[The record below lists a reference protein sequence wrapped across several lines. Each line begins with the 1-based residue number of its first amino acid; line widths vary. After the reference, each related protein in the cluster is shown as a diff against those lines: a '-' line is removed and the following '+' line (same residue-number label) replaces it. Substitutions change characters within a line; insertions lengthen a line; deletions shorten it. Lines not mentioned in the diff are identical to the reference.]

1 MDQARKKALEVLTRW
16 EKRGSTMD
24 PLFDAF
30 VMEDP
35 LLTDLDKA
43 FVRAV
48 VYGVLRWRGRL
59 DWIIA
64 AYSRIK
70 PSRLE
75 RAILAILRM
84 GTYQILFMDRVP
96 APAAVDESVKLAKG
110 LRKKEAT
117 AFVNGILRG
126 IAEGRKEI
134 AYPDLRTDPIA
145 YIAAFHSHPA
155 WLVQRWVDQRGVEET
170 ISLCQANNQFRPL
183 TVRVNTLKGSRE
195 EVIQELH
202 NEGIEAFPTPFSPV
216 GISIEAPPALTSWG
230 PLQQGWLQVQDEAA
244 QLVSLILAPKPGERI
259 LDLCAAPGGKT
270 THLAEL
276 MQDQGEIVAVD
287 LSPVKLQRLQENCR
301 RLGIAI
307 VKSLAQDATAPLPF
321 PPGSFDCCLVDAPC
335 TGLGTLRRH
344 PEGKWRITEK
354 DILRLQE
361 IQGQILR
368 QAAPLV
374 KQGGVLVYST
384 CTLTQEENEGVI
396 EAFLSEQNGFRL
408 EDASPLLPAGCEGLV
423 DEHGYLRT
431 LPHRHKTDGFF
442 AARMSRTALIK
453 I

>member
-30 VMEDP
+30 VMGDP
-35 LLTDLDKA
+35 LLTELDKA
-43 FVRAV
+43 FAREIC
-48 VYGVLRWRGRL
+48 YGVLRWQGRL

-84 GTYQILFMDRVP
+84 GAYQILFMDRVP
-96 APAAVDESVKLAKG
+96 AAAAVDESVKLAKG
-110 LRKKEAT
+110 LRKKAAT

-126 IAEGRKEI
+126 IAEKRNEI
-134 AYPDLRTDPIA
+134 AYPDLQTHPIE
-145 YIAAFHSHPA
+145 YIAAYHSHPP
-155 WLVQRWVDQRGVEET
+155 WLVSRWMKRFGVEET
-170 ISLCQANNQFRPL
+170 IALCEANNQFPPL
-183 TVRVNTLKGSRE
+183 TIRVNTLKASRE
-195 EVIQELH
+195 QVIQQLH
-202 NEGIEAFPTPFSPV
+202 AEGIEASPTPFSPI
-216 GISIEAPPALTSWG
+216 GLRIQDPPALATWR

-244 QLVSLILAPKPGERI
+244 QLVSFILAPKPGERV

-276 MQDQGEIVAVD
+276 MQNQGEIIAVD
-287 LSPVKLQRLQENCR
+287 VSPSKLQIVQENCE
-301 RLGIAI
+301 RLGIAF
-307 VKSLAQDATAPLPF
+307 VKTLAHDATKPLPF
-321 PPGSFDCCLVDAPC
+321 PSGSFDSCLVDAPC
-335 TGLGTLRRH
+335 SGLGTLRRH
-344 PEGKWRITEK
+344 PEGKWRIKEP
-354 DILRLQE
+354 DIFRLQE
-361 IQGQILR
+361 MQGQIMR

-396 EAFLSEQNGFRL
+396 EAFLSEHSEFRL
-408 EDASPLLPAGCEGLV
+408 EHAAKLLPKGCEALG
-423 DEHGYLRT
+423 DEKGYLRT
-431 LPHRHKTDGFF
+431 FPHRHGMDGFF
-442 AARMSRTALIK
+442 AAKLKRE
-453 I
+453 

>member
-24 PLFDAF
+24 PLFDAY
-30 VMEDP
+30 VVKDP

-43 FVRAV
+43 FVREI

-75 RAILAILRM
+75 RAVLAILRM
-84 GTYQILFMDRVP
+84 GAYQILFMDRVP
-96 APAAVDESVKLAKG
+96 AAAAVDESVKLAKG

-126 IAEGRKEI
+126 IAEGRREI
-134 AYPDLRTDPIA
+134 TYPDLRTHSSE
-145 YIAAFHSHPA
+145 YIAAFHSHPQ
-155 WLVQRWVDQRGVEET
+155 WLVRRWVDQFGREGT
-170 ISLCQANNQFRPL
+170 IALCEANNQFPPL
-183 TVRVNTLKGSRE
+183 AVRVNTLKASRA
-195 EVIQELH
+195 EVIDQLH
-202 NEGIEAFPTPFSPV
+202 DEGIEASPTPFSPV
-216 GISIEAPPALTSWG
+216 GLCIKAPPALVSWG

-244 QLVSLILAPKPGERI
+244 QLVSLILAPKPGDRI

-270 THLAEL
+270 THLAQL
-276 MQDQGEIVAVD
+276 MKDQGEIIAVD
-287 LSPVKLQRLQENCR
+287 VSQAKLAILKENCR
-301 RLGIAI
+301 RLGISI
-307 VKSLAQDATAPLPF
+307 VKAKAQDATAPLPF
-321 PPGSFDCCLVDAPC
+321 PAGSFDGCLVDAPC

-344 PEGKWRITEK
+344 PEGKWRIKEQ

-361 IQGQILR
+361 MQGLILR
-368 QAAPLV
+368 QAAPLI
-374 KQGGVLVYST
+374 KEGGILVYST

-396 EAFLSEQNGFRL
+396 ETFLSEHNEFRL
-408 EDASPLLPAGCEGLV
+408 EDASALLPAGCEGLV
-423 DEHGYLRT
+423 DSQGYLRT
-431 LPHRHKTDGFF
+431 FPHRHNTDGFF
-442 AARMSRTALIK
+442 AARMRRK
-453 I
+453 

>member
-1 MDQARKKALEVLTRW
+1 
-16 EKRGSTMD
+16 MD

-43 FVRAV
+43 FAREI

-59 DWIIA
+59 DWIIS

-70 PSRLE
+70 PSRME

-84 GTYQILFMDRVP
+84 GAYQILFMDRVP

-134 AYPDLRTDPIA
+134 SYPDLRTDPIE
-145 YIAAFHSHPA
+145 YIAAFHSHPP
-155 WLVQRWVDQRGVEET
+155 WLVRRWVEQRGMEDT
-170 ISLCQANNQFRPL
+170 IALCQANNQFPPL
-183 TVRVNTLKGSRE
+183 TVRVNTLKGNRE
-195 EVIQELH
+195 QVIQQLH
-202 NEGIEAFPTPFSPV
+202 DEGIEASPTPFSPV
-216 GISIEAPPALTSWG
+216 GLCIKAPPVLATWG

-259 LDLCAAPGGKT
+259 LDVCAAPGGKT

-276 MQDQGEIVAVD
+276 MEDQGEICAVD
-287 LSPVKLQRLQENCR
+287 ISPTKLQLVQENCR
-301 RLGIAI
+301 RLGISI
-307 VKSLAQDATAPLPF
+307 VKAMALDTTKPLPF
-321 PPGSFDCCLVDAPC
+321 LAGSFDACLVDAPC

-344 PEGKWRITEK
+344 PEGKWRIKEQ

-361 IQGQILR
+361 MQGQILR

-396 EAFLSEQNGFRL
+396 EAFLSEHPEFRL
-408 EDASPLLPAGCEGLV
+408 EDASGLLPRGCERLV
-423 DEHGYLRT
+423 DAKGCLRT
-431 LPHRHKTDGFF
+431 LPHCHGTDGFF
-442 AARMSRTALIK
+442 AARMSRSALIK

>member
-30 VMEDP
+30 VMENP

-43 FVRAV
+43 FAREI

-84 GTYQILFMDRVP
+84 GAYQILFMDRVP
-96 APAAVDESVKLAKG
+96 AAAAVDESVKLAKG

-117 AFVNGILRG
+117 AFVNGILRS

-134 AYPDLRTDPIA
+134 TYPDLQTNPIE
-145 YIAAFHSHPA
+145 YIAAFHSHPL
-155 WLVQRWVDQRGVEET
+155 WLVRRWVDQFGRDET
-170 ISLCQANNQFRPL
+170 IALCEANNHFPPL
-183 TVRVNTLKGSRE
+183 TVRVNTLKASRE
-195 EVIQELH
+195 AVIKRLH
-202 NEGIEAFPTPFSPV
+202 DQGIEASPTPFSPA
-216 GISIEAPPALTSWG
+216 GLRIKDPPSLASWG

-244 QLVSLILAPKPGERI
+244 QIVSLILAPKPGERI

-270 THLAEL
+270 THLAQL
-276 MQDQGEIVAVD
+276 MQDQGEIIAVD
-287 LSPVKLQRLQENCR
+287 VSPAKLEIVQENCR

-307 VKSLAQDATAPLPF
+307 VKVKAFDATRPLPF
-321 PPGSFDCCLVDAPC
+321 APGSFDGCLVDAPC

-344 PEGKWRITEK
+344 PEGKWRIKEQ

-361 IQGQILR
+361 MQGQILR
-368 QAAPLV
+368 QAAPLI
-374 KQGGVLVYST
+374 KKDGGILVYST

-396 EAFLSEQNGFRL
+396 SAFLSEHKEFSL
-408 EDASPLLPAGCEGLV
+408 EHVSSLLPPGCEGLV
-423 DEHGYLRT
+423 DEQGCLRT

-442 AARMSRTALIK
+442 AARLRRR
-453 I
+453 

>member
-35 LLTDLDKA
+35 LLTELDKA
-43 FVRAV
+43 FAREI

-84 GTYQILFMDRVP
+84 GAYQILFMDRVP
-96 APAAVDESVKLAKG
+96 AAAAVDESVKLTKG
-110 LRKKEAT
+110 LRKKEAV

-134 AYPDLRTDPIA
+134 TYPDIQTHPIE
-145 YIAAFHSHPA
+145 YIAAFHSHPT
-155 WLVQRWVDQRGVEET
+155 WLVRRWVEQLGREET
-170 ISLCQANNQFRPL
+170 IALCQANNQFPPL
-183 TVRVNTLKGSRE
+183 TSRVNTLKRSRE
-195 EVIQELH
+195 EVIQQLH
-202 NEGIEAFPTPFSPV
+202 DQGIEASPTLFSPV
-216 GISIEAPPALTSWG
+216 GLCIKDPPALTTWG

-244 QLVSLILAPKPGERI
+244 QLVSLMLAPKPGQRI

-287 LSPVKLQRLQENCR
+287 VSPTKLQIVQENCQ
-301 RLGIAI
+301 RLGISM
-307 VKSLAQDATAPLPF
+307 VKAKALDATRPLPF
-321 PPGSFDCCLVDAPC
+321 PSGSFDGCLVDAPC
-335 TGLGTLRRH
+335 SGLGTLRRH
-344 PEGKWRITEK
+344 PEGKWRIKEQ

-361 IQGQILR
+361 MQNQILR

-384 CTLTQEENEGVI
+384 CTLTSEENEGVI
-396 EAFLSEQNGFRL
+396 EAFLSEHSEFHL
-408 EDASPLLPAGCEGLV
+408 ENAARLLPKACEALV
-423 DEHGYLRT
+423 DEKDYLRT
-431 LPHRHKTDGFF
+431 LPHRHGTDGFF
-442 AARMSRTALIK
+442 AARIK
-453 I
+453 KE

>member
-1 MDQARKKALEVLTRW
+1 
-16 EKRGSTMD
+16 MD

-43 FVRAV
+43 FAREI

-84 GTYQILFMDRVP
+84 GAYQILFMDRVP
-96 APAAVDESVKLAKG
+96 ASAAVDESVKLAKG
-110 LRKKEAT
+110 LQKKEAT

-134 AYPDLRTDPIA
+134 TYPDLQTNPIE

-155 WLVQRWVDQRGVEET
+155 WLVRRWVEQFGREET
-170 ISLCQANNQFRPL
+170 IALCSANNQFPPL
-183 TVRVNTLKGSRE
+183 TVRVNTLKGTRA
-195 EVIQELH
+195 EVIERLH
-202 NEGIEAFPTPFSPV
+202 NEQIEASPTPFSPV
-216 GISIEAPPALTSWG
+216 GLCIKDPPALATWG
-230 PLQQGWLQVQDEAA
+230 LLQQGWLQVQDEAA
-244 QLVSLILAPKPGERI
+244 QLVSLVLAPKPGERI

-270 THLAEL
+270 THMGQL
-276 MQDQGEIVAVD
+276 MQNQGEIVAVD
-287 LSPVKLQRLQENCR
+287 VSPAKLQRVQENCR
-301 RLGIAI
+301 RLGISM
-307 VKSLAQDATAPLPF
+307 VKAMALDATRPLPF
-321 PPGSFDCCLVDAPC
+321 PSGSFDGCLVDAPC

-344 PEGKWRITEK
+344 PEGKWRIKEQ

-361 IQGQILR
+361 MQNQILR

-374 KQGGVLVYST
+374 RQGGVLVYST
-384 CTLTQEENEGVI
+384 CTLTQEENEGMI
-396 EAFLSEQNGFRL
+396 EAFLSEHKEFSL
-408 EDASPLLPAGCEGLV
+408 ENASGLLPRGCEGLV
-423 DEHGYLRT
+423 DEKGCLRT
-431 LPHRHKTDGFF
+431 LPHRHGTDGFF
-442 AARMSRTALIK
+442 AARMRRK
-453 I
+453 

>member
-1 MDQARKKALEVLTRW
+1 
-16 EKRGSTMD
+16 MD

-35 LLTDLDKA
+35 LLTDLDKTFA
-43 FVRAV
+43 REI

-84 GTYQILFMDRVP
+84 GAYQILFMDRVP

-134 AYPDLRTDPIA
+134 TYPDLQTHPIDN
-145 YIAAFHSHPA
+145 IAAFHSLPQ
-155 WLVQRWVDQRGVEET
+155 WLVRRWVDQFGREET
-170 ISLCQANNQFRPL
+170 IALCSANNQFPSL
-183 TVRVNTLKGSRE
+183 TVRVNTLKASRE
-195 EVIQELH
+195 EVIQQLH
-202 NEGIEAFPTPFSPV
+202 DQGIEASPTPFSPV
-216 GISIEAPPALTSWG
+216 GLCIKDPPALTSWA
-230 PLQQGWLQVQDEAA
+230 PLQDGWLQVQNEAA
-244 QLVSLILAPKPGERI
+244 QLVSLILASKPGQRV

-276 MQDQGEIVAVD
+276 MQDQGEIIAVD
-287 LSPVKLQRLQENCR
+287 VSQAKLALVQENCR
-301 RLGIAI
+301 RLGISI
-307 VKSLAQDATAPLPF
+307 VKAMALDATKPLPF
-321 PPGSFDCCLVDAPC
+321 PSGSFDGCLIDAPC

-344 PEGKWRITEK
+344 PEGKWRIKEQ
-354 DILRLQE
+354 DITRLQE
-361 IQGQILR
+361 MQGQILR

-384 CTLTQEENEGVI
+384 CTLTSEENEGVI
-396 EAFLSEQNGFRL
+396 KAFLSEHPEFRL
-408 EDASPLLPAGCEGLV
+408 ENASELLPRGCEGLV
-423 DEHGYLRT
+423 DSQGYLRT
-431 LPHRHKTDGFF
+431 FPHRHGMDGFF
-442 AARMSRTALIK
+442 AARLKRK
-453 I
+453 

>member
-35 LLTDLDKA
+35 LLTELDKA
-43 FVRAV
+43 FVREI

-75 RAILAILRM
+75 RAILAILMM
-84 GTYQILFMDRVP
+84 GAYQILFMDRVP
-96 APAAVDESVKLAKG
+96 PPAAVDESVKLAKG
-110 LRKKEAT
+110 LRKKEAA

-134 AYPDLRTDPIA
+134 AYPDLQAHPID
-145 YIAAFHSHPA
+145 YIAAFHSHPP
-155 WLVQRWVDQRGVEET
+155 WLVRRWVDQFGREET
-170 ISLCQANNQFRPL
+170 IALCEANNQFPPL
-183 TVRVNTLKGSRE
+183 TVRVNTLRGSRE
-195 EVIQELH
+195 QVIQQLRD
-202 NEGIEAFPTPFSPV
+202 EGIETAPTPFSPN
-216 GISIEAPPALTSWG
+216 GLRIESPPTLASWR
-230 PLQQGWLQVQDEAA
+230 PLQEGWLQVQDEAA
-244 QLVSLILAPKPGERI
+244 QLVSLILAPKPGEQI
-259 LDLCAAPGGKT
+259 LDICAAPGGKT
-270 THLAEL
+270 THLAQL
-276 MQDQGEIVAVD
+276 MQDQGEICAVD
-287 LSPVKLQRLQENCR
+287 VSPTKLQLVQENCQ
-301 RLGIAI
+301 RLGISI
-307 VKSLAQDATAPLPF
+307 VKARALDATRPLPF
-321 PPGSFDCCLVDAPC
+321 PPRSFAGCLIDAPC
-335 TGLGTLRRH
+335 SGLGTLRRH
-344 PEGKWRITEK
+344 PEGKWRIKEQ
-354 DILRLQE
+354 DIPRLQE
-361 IQGQILR
+361 MQGQILR

-396 EAFLSEQNGFRL
+396 SAFLTEHKEFSL
-408 EDASPLLPAGCEGLV
+408 EDATGLLPAGCEGLV
-423 DEHGYLRT
+423 DTQGCLRT
-431 LPHRHKTDGFF
+431 FPHRHGTDGFF